1 MVLIGVVGLA
11 FVMGMP
17 YLLDNMDP
25 ETKAEFEAQ
34 QKKSILGNAGAG
46 GNPLGDFDMAGWMA
60 GTSKT
65 KSSGNDGGGGAARKG
80 LKKM

>member
-34 QKKSILGNAGAG
+34 QKKGILGNAGAG

-60 GTSKT
+60 GTSKA
-65 KSSGNDGGGGAARKG
+65 KSSGNDGGGGGARKRG
-80 LKKM
+80 